1 MLRKYATIDHQ
12 HLGEIMKSYRIDV
25 NGMDQFEAAQ
35 KALFAMGYGWIAG
48 GKEVMNYERV
58 ASIYADEHGNMIY
71 TRVPAPQ
78 GIGKESLLV
87 FAADGVSLV
96 EPEPVQLALP
106 LEPTEAVV
114 VAQPSFHAPVRQIA
128 LSRGSDPS
136 TSKAAG
142 MSFDPTM
149 LELEVLGAIRS
160 FGIDGATQDDVL
172 TKLRRISHSSITP
185 RFRPLLNKGLVI
197 DSGLK
202 RKGVSG
208 RGQRVMVAA

>member
-1 MLRKYATIDHQ
+1 
-12 HLGEIMKSYRIDV
+12 MKSYRVDV
-25 NGMDQFEAAQ
+25 DSMAQFVAAQ
-35 KALFAMGYGWIAG
+35 KALFAMGYGWAAG
-48 GKEVMNYERV
+48 GKEVMDYHSVR
-58 ASIYADEHGNMIY
+58 SIYTDERDNMVFS
-71 TRVPAPQ
+71 RVPNPS
-78 GIGKESLLV
+78 GYGNESVLV
-87 FAADGVSLV
+87 FATDGVSLV
-96 EPEPVQLALP
+96 EPEPVQIALP

-114 VAQPSFHAPVRQIA
+114 VAQPSFKAPVRQIG

-142 MSFDPTM
+142 GSFDPTM

-185 RFRPLLNKGLVI
+185 RFRPLLNKGLI
-197 DSGLK
+197 TDSGLK

>member
-1 MLRKYATIDHQ
+1 
-12 HLGEIMKSYRIDV
+12 MKSYRIDV
-25 NGMDQFEAAQ
+25 DGMDEFLAAQ
-35 KALFAMGYGWIAG
+35 KALFQMGYGWAG
-48 GKEVMNYERV
+48 G
-58 ASIYADEHGNMIY
+58 
-71 TRVPAPQ
+71 
-78 GIGKESLLV
+78 GKTIQTYPGVVSLFTSHRGEMTYSKRLEYVRRTPEDFLV
-87 FAADGVSLV
+87 FAADGVRLV
-96 EPEPVQLALP
+96 EPEPVQMALP
-106 LEPTEAVV
+106 LEPTEALV
-114 VAQPSFHAPVRQIA
+114 VAQPSLQAPARQTA
-128 LSRGSDPS
+128 LSRGSDLS

-149 LELEVLGAIRS
+149 LELEVLCAIRS
-160 FGIDGATQDDVL
+160 FGTAGATQDDVL